1 MDKDYYTEQ
10 REKAKEQREKEL
22 IVDGDRKTVNNRP
35 WCQITIKELDVQ
47 LHLDFDR

>member
-10 REKAKEQREKEL
+10 REKAKQEKEL

-35 WCQITIKELDVQ
+35 WCQVTMKELDPQ
-47 LHLDFDR
+47 LHFDFKD